1 MKNLLEFLKNH
12 FHWALFVLLEVL
24 SAVLLFQY
32 NNYQNSVWF
41 TTANWAVG
49 KVYEGT
55 AWVESFFSLSKV
67 NEDLTLR
74 NFYLER
80 QVTQLRRLYD
90 EATAPEASAQE
101 QQEIEKL
108 AQYKLIP
115 AKVVTNELHLSNNL
129 ITINKGAKDSV
140 EVGMGVACGKGVV
153 GVVFLTSDHYS
164 VVIPVLNMK
173 SSRISCAIRNR
184 GYFGVLRWDGKDAG
198 IAYVED
204 IPRLARFKRGE
215 WVETNGYSTIF
226 PPGVLVGQIKQVYN
240 SRDGLSYRL
249 QVRLST
255 DFGNLRDV
263 VVISD
268 KSIAE
273 RMRIM
278 QAARDSLKLN
288 VSE

>member
-1 MKNLLEFLKNH
+1 MRNLLEFLRNH
-12 FHWALFVLLEVL
+12 FHWFLFVLLEAL
-24 SAVLLFQY
+24 CAVLLFQY

-41 TTANWAVG
+41 TSANWVAG
-49 KVYEGT
+49 KVYEWT
-55 AWVESFFSLSKV
+55 SWMESFFSMTKV

-80 QVTQLRRLYD
+80 QVTQLRRLYA
-90 EATAPEASAQE
+90 EATTETDVKE
-101 QQEIEKL
+101 QQELEKL
-108 AQYKLIP
+108 QQYKLIP
-115 AKVVTNELHLSNNL
+115 AKVVTNELHLANNL
-129 ITINKGAKDSV
+129 ITIDKGEKDGV

-153 GVVFLTSDHYS
+153 GVVYLTSTYYS
-164 VVIPVLNMK
+164 IVIPVLNMK

-184 GYFGVLRWDGKDAG
+184 GYFGVLRWDGRDAG

-204 IPRLARFKRGE
+204 IPRHARFNKGD
-215 WVETNGYSTIF
+215 WVETNGFSTIF
-226 PPGVLVGQIKQVYN
+226 PAGILVGQIKQVYN

-268 KSIAE
+268 KTIAE
-273 RMRIM
+273 RMRLM

>member
-1 MKNLLEFLKNH
+1 MRNLLEFLKNH
-12 FHWALFVLLEVL
+12 FHWFLFVLLEVL
-24 SAVLLFQY
+24 CAVLLFQY

-41 TTANWAVG
+41 TSANWVTG
-49 KVYEGT
+49 KVYEWT
-55 AWVESFFSLSKV
+55 SWMESFFSMTKV

-80 QVTQLRRLYD
+80 QVTQLRRLYA
-90 EATAPEASAQE
+90 EATTETDVKE
-101 QQEIEKL
+101 QQELEKL
-108 AQYKLIP
+108 QQYKLIP
-115 AKVVTNELHLSNNL
+115 AKVVTNELHLANNL
-129 ITINKGAKDSV
+129 ITIDKGEKDGV
-140 EVGMGVACGKGVV
+140 EVGMGIACGKGVV
-153 GVVFLTSDHYS
+153 GVVYLTSAHYS
-164 VVIPVLNMK
+164 IVIPVLNMK

-184 GYFGVLRWDGKDAG
+184 GYFGVLRWDGRDAG

-204 IPRLARFKRGE
+204 IPRHARFNKGD
-215 WVETNGYSTIF
+215 WVETNGFSTIF
-226 PPGVLVGQIKQVYN
+226 PSGILVGQIKQVYN

-268 KSIAE
+268 KTIAE
-273 RMRIM
+273 RMRLM

>member
-1 MKNLLEFLKNH
+1 MRNLLEILRNH
-12 FHWALFVLLEVL
+12 FHWFLFVLLEAL
-24 SAVLLFQY
+24 CAVLLFQY

-41 TTANWAVG
+41 TSANWVTG
-49 KVYEGT
+49 KVYEWT
-55 AWVESFFSLSKV
+55 SWMESFFSMTKV

-80 QVTQLRRLYD
+80 QVAQLRRLYA
-90 EATAPEASAQE
+90 EATTETDVKE
-101 QQEIEKL
+101 QQELEKL
-108 AQYKLIP
+108 QQYKLIP
-115 AKVVTNELHLSNNL
+115 AKVVTNELHLANNL
-129 ITINKGAKDSV
+129 ITIDKGEKDGV

-153 GVVFLTSDHYS
+153 GVVYLTSTYYS
-164 VVIPVLNMK
+164 IVIPVLNMK

-184 GYFGVLRWDGKDAG
+184 GYFGVLRWDGRDAG

-204 IPRLARFKRGE
+204 IPRHARFNKGD
-215 WVETNGYSTIF
+215 WVETNGFSTIF
-226 PPGVLVGQIKQVYN
+226 PAGILVGQIKQVYN

-268 KSIAE
+268 KTIAE
-273 RMRIM
+273 RMRLM